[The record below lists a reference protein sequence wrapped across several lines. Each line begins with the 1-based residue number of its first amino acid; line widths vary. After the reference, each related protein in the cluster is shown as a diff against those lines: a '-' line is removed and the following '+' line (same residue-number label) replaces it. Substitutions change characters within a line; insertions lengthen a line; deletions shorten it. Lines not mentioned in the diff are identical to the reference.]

1 MSRKEWD
8 KVEVIL
14 KRGEA
19 NKIFAMQL
27 GPLWGGVNKLPPYA
41 RALFAV
47 FAARINAD
55 SKSAANLLKQMSAS
69 SLHKINY
76 YRC

>member
-1 MSRKEWD
+1 MSRKDWD
-8 KVEVIL
+8 KIEVVL

-27 GPLWGGVNKLPPYA
+27 GPLWKGADKLPPHA
-41 RALFAV
+41 KALFAV

-55 SKSAANLLKQMSAS
+55 T
-69 SLHKINY
+69 
-76 YRC
+76 